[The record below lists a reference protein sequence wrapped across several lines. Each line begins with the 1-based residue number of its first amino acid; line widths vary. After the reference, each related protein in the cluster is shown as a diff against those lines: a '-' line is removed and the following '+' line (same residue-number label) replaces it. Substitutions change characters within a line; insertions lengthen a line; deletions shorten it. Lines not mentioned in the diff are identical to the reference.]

1 MKNLNFIEPDFKNCN
16 LNISATL
23 AEFLGAEN
31 KNATIPLLKKE
42 LKKGYKNVIFICFDG
57 MGINPLEIN
66 LPKNAILRKN
76 IRKTLVSTF
85 PSTTTTATTSL
96 LTNKLPLEHGWLGWN
111 LYFEEIGGN
120 VDLYSHKNTKTGEPV
135 DFVYPMGESH
145 DYYFDCANTDYQ
157 INTILMPYVNVKHP
171 ERNHKINNETELCD
185 AIREIISKPG
195 KQFIYA
201 YLDEPDAIMHFMG
214 VTSTGAKNKIQ
225 HINDEIEKLF
235 GECEDTLFVITS
247 DHGQIDISDYVEFY
261 KDDELNNMLECE
273 PFLDARVPAFKVKAG
288 MGPDFERRFTEKY
301 GEDFVLFRS
310 GDLIDKGYFGNRGNF
325 GYLLGDYI
333 AIGTE
338 TNKQFLMNENKTRYL
353 GHHTSLTK
361 EMLVPLILL
370 AKK

>member
-1 MKNLNFIEPDFKNCN
+1 MKDLNFFEPDFKNCN

-31 KNATIPLLKKE
+31 NNSTLRVLKNE
-42 LKKGYKNVIFICFDG
+42 LKNNYKNVVFICFDG
-57 MGINPLEIN
+57 LGINPLETN

-111 LYFEEIGGN
+111 LHFDEVNQN
-120 VDLYSHKNTKTGEPV
+120 VDLYTHKNTKTGE
-135 DFVYPMGESH
+135 FARFCYPMGEDL
-145 DYYFDCANTDYQ
+145 DYYFDSAQSDYQ
-157 INTILMPYVNVKHP
+157 INTVLMPYVNVKHP
-171 ERNHKINNETELCD
+171 ERNYKINDEVEMCA
-185 AIREIISKPG
+185 AIRKIVSKKG

-201 YLDEPDAIMHFMG
+201 YLDEPDAIMHFTG
-214 VTSTGAKNKIQ
+214 VTSGGAKNKIQ
-225 HINDEIEKLF
+225 KINDEIEKLYND
-235 GECEDTLFVITS
+235 CNDTLFVITA
-247 DHGQIDISDYVEFY
+247 DHGQIDIVDYVEFY
-261 KDDELNNMLECE
+261 KDEELNNMLECE

-288 MGPDFERRFTEKY
+288 MKPDFERKFTEKY
-301 GEDFVLFRS
+301 SDDFVLFKS
-310 GDLIDKGYFGNRGNF
+310 QDLIDKGYFGARGSF

-361 EMLVPLILL
+361 EMLVPLIMLC
-370 AKK
+370 KK